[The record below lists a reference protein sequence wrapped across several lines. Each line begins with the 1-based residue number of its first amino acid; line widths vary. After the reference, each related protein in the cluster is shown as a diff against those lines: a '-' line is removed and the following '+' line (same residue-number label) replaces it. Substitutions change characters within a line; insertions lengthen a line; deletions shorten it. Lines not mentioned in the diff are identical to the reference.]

1 MSVQPTAAHPGSGQP
16 PAPPPPS
23 SSHAAAG
30 KAPAESDDSATITVG
45 HVIESDKR
53 LSDSM
58 LWPLTRRFYESK
70 GPAAW
75 SSGEIPFYVTSNPFV
90 ANSYAQ
96 VVLSFL
102 RDALR
107 TPGFIDPDA
116 PIYIVELAAGHGLL
130 AFLFLRRFL
139 PMLRASSVRKLDVR
153 YVMTDIAESN
163 LTAWISSPALGPY
176 FEEGVLDCAL
186 FDGENSEELLLRR
199 SGVRLAKG
207 QVKNPL
213 IVFANYILDSL
224 ISDAFRIRDGV
235 LEEAQVTLRHPSPNP
250 PLSDPNCM
258 VDITAHY
265 DYKPCQLP
273 YYQNPVFDGILEN
286 YRASLA
292 DTHVLFPIG
301 PLRCLS
307 RLRALCGDRLLLLSA
322 DKGYTEEEELFFLS
336 EQYLQSHGCVSTMVN
351 YHALASYTTAEGGVA
366 LTGSQLQQSL
376 KCVGLLFGR
385 GDAALRDQFA
395 DTLLAFHTHADDFGP
410 YDFYTHASAVRDPG
424 PGLSMDGIFT
434 LLRLSR
440 HDPNVVLDNAQRI
453 IDLVPTANDQV
464 RRELVLLL
472 ERTFENYV
480 PIGRDLPFELGRIY
494 LMLNRPRD
502 AIRFNEMSLK
512 LFGEHAVTWS
522 NQALCYHNGEDDTQA
537 LRCLDRA
544 LELDPENATAR
555 AWRARLRGLE
565 RRRNPG
571 PQPANSN
578 ARRPGSK

>member
-1 MSVQPTAAHPGSGQP
+1 MSVQPPASHSAGPLGSSQ
-16 PAPPPPS
+16 PPPPPPAGS
-23 SSHAAAG
+23 S
-30 KAPAESDDSATITVG
+30 KAPPEGDESVTITVG
-45 HVIESDKR
+45 HAIEEGKR

-58 LWPLTRRFYESK
+58 LWPLTRRFYEAK

-90 ANSYAQ
+90 ANCYAQ
-96 VVLSFL
+96 VVLAFL

-107 TPGFIDPDA
+107 TPGFLDASA
-116 PIYIVELAAGHGLL
+116 PIYIVEMAAGHGLL
-130 AFLFLRRFL
+130 TFLFLRRFL
-139 PMLRASSVRKLDVR
+139 PMLRSSSVRGLDVR

-163 LTAWISSPALGPY
+163 LTAWVSSPALGPY

-186 FDGENSEELLLRR
+186 FDAENHEEIVLRR
-199 SGVRLAKG
+199 SGVRLSVG

-224 ISDAFRIRDGV
+224 IQDAFRIREGV
-235 LEEAQVTLRHPSPNP
+235 LEEALVTLRHPSENP

-265 DYKPCQLP
+265 DYRPAQLP
-273 YYQNPVFDGILEN
+273 YYQNPVFDGILQG
-286 YRASLA
+286 YRGALA
-292 DTHVLFPIG
+292 DTHLLFPIG

-307 RLRALCGDRLLLLSA
+307 RLRALCNDRLLLLSA

-351 YHALASYTTAEGGVA
+351 YHALGSYTTAEGGLS

-385 GDAALRDQFA
+385 RDKTLREQFA
-395 DTLLAFHTHADDFGP
+395 DTVIAFHSHADDFGP
-410 YDFYTHASAVRDPG
+410 YDFYTHASAVREPG
-424 PGLSMDGIFT
+424 AGLSMDGIFT

-544 LELDPENATAR
+544 LALDPENATAR

-565 RRRNPG
+565 RRRGSG
-571 PQPANSN
+571 PSPANSN
-578 ARRPGSK
+578 ARAPGSK

>member
-1 MSVQPTAAHPGSGQP
+1 MSVPPTSAHPGPSQP

-23 SSHAAAG
+23 SPAAG
-30 KAPAESDDSATITVG
+30 SKAVSEGDESVTITVG
-45 HVIESDKR
+45 HVIEEGKR
-53 LSDSM
+53 LSESM

-70 GPAAW
+70 GPLAW

-90 ANSYAQ
+90 ANCYAQ

-107 TPGFIDPDA
+107 TPGFLDPTQ

-139 PMLRASSVRKLDVR
+139 PMLRASSIRNLDVR

-186 FDGENSEELLLRR
+186 FDGENSEELLLRK
-199 SGVRLAKG
+199 SGVRLSAS

-213 IVFANYILDSL
+213 IAFANYILDSL
-224 ISDAFRIRDGV
+224 ISDAFRIREGV
-235 LEEAQVTLRHPSPNP
+235 LEEALVTLRHPSENP

-265 DYKPCQLP
+265 DYRACRLP
-273 YYQNPVFDGILEN
+273 YYQNPVFDGILET
-286 YRASLA
+286 YRAGLA
-292 DTHVLFPIG
+292 DTHLLFPIG
-301 PLRCLS
+301 ALRCLS
-307 RLRALCGDRLLLLSA
+307 RLRALGGDRLLLLSA
-322 DKGYTEEEELFFLS
+322 DKGYTDEEELFFLS

-351 YHALASYTTAEGGVA
+351 YHALASYTAADGGLA

-385 GDAALRDQFA
+385 GDAALREQFA
-395 DTLLAFHTHADDFGP
+395 DTLLAFSTHADDFGP
-410 YDFYTHASAVRDPG
+410 YDFYTHAGAVRDPSA
-424 PGLSMDGIFT
+424 GLSMDGIFT

-472 ERTFENYV
+472 ERTFENFV

-502 AIRFNEMSLK
+502 AIRFNELSLK

-522 NQALCYHNGEDDTQA
+522 NQALCYHNGEDDAQA

-544 LELDPENATAR
+544 LELEPDNATAR

-565 RRRNPG
+565 RRRGTG
-571 PQPANSN
+571 PKPANSN
-578 ARRPGSK
+578 ARLPGSK